1 MAGASSER
9 QERGLIQKVNES
21 VRKNK
26 NNPITIV
33 SSDGAEIIGVI
44 GAKKYSGRQ
53 VTGSEP
59 YTDMVLMIKNKPSL
73 NVSMKGET
81 APSLAGGGLRGIEL
95 ASPGLGAKFFE
106 KVYEHLTK
114 KKKLKPGDKV
124 PDVFGQIPKKAV
136 DKIVIG
142 NPKMGGPIDFMYIG
156 PMSVIGRYDPKKNVL
171 TLNGNFIKAKKFADD
186 NKLFFR
192 LRARREDQRF
202 DPTAKDASGVPKIYG
217 RSPSRGDSAGRLV
230 VVDEGTVP
238 RAAERIT
245 IL

>member
-59 YTDMVLMIKNKPSL
+59 YTDIVLMIKNKPSL

-114 KKKLKPGDKV
+114 KKKLKPGD
-124 PDVFGQIPKKAV
+124 
-136 DKIVIG
+136 
-142 NPKMGGPIDFMYIG
+142 
-156 PMSVIGRYDPKKNVL
+156 
-171 TLNGNFIKAKKFADD
+171 
-186 NKLFFR
+186 
-192 LRARREDQRF
+192 
-202 DPTAKDASGVPKIYG
+202 
-217 RSPSRGDSAGRLV
+217 
-230 VVDEGTVP
+230 
-238 RAAERIT
+238 
-245 IL
+245 